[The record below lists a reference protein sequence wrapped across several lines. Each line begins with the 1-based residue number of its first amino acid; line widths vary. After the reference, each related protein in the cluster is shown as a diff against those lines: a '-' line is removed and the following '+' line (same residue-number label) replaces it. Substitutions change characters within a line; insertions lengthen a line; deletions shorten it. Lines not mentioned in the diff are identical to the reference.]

1 MSIVILI
8 DSQRGIKMEQ
18 FEYKVVYF
26 KGKWDNSTTTAME
39 RVSDENRVEF
49 EKVLNVFGLQGW
61 ELIGFVP
68 QHQLSLINQVACV
81 FKRKRVISGNLAS

>member
-1 MSIVILI
+1 MSIVISI
-8 DSQRGIKMEQ
+8 GSQRGIKMEQ

-26 KGKWDNSTTTAME
+26 KGKWDNSTSAAME

-68 QHQLSLINQVACV
+68 QLQLSVINQVACV
-81 FKRKRVISGNLAS
+81 FKRKRNISGNMAS